1 MTELR
6 VVSLFASAVALVGLV
21 GGPPALGQTAA
32 TATVSGVVSDA
43 SEAVVPGAKVVLLD
57 KATGLART
65 QETSS
70 TGQYIFAN
78 VLPGN
83 DTITVTMKGFIQAEV
98 QLSVEIAKSYNINV
112 TLKVGA
118 ATEVVEVTAGAGA
131 ELQTF
136 DATVGN
142 VVQGEEM
149 VRLPNVNRSA
159 MVYYDLQP
167 LVAPTYRTG
176 GINQVN
182 SQATVAGSRSDQT
195 TFTVDGID
203 ATDNLIGGGVKP
215 DSANVVDS
223 PVPLTSDS
231 VQEFGVGTTNSNA
244 SYGRGEGGQ
253 FTFITKRGTNAL
265 HGALYEYLQNNDLN
279 ANTWDRNRVGIPN
292 PKLEDNRFG
301 GAVGGPIWKNHTF
314 IFGNYEGRRF
324 PQSSTISR
332 IVPTDALRAGT
343 LRFRDA
349 SGIVRDYPLAT
360 STSCGSGNTSACDP
374 RGLGLNPVVSALWSH
389 LPKGNDSTVGDGL
402 NTIGFRSTVSTP
414 SSSNYGIGRLD
425 HYFTDNWHFMGSV
438 RYSEATSLLNSQ
450 VDLGGLLKG
459 DTLGQPAALH
469 GESAQPHYFVAGLTG
484 QIKPTLTNDLRFGYL
499 RDWWWFPGV
508 LPFPQ
513 VPGIA
518 GAMEVAGGAS
528 ASGGLLDGPV
538 DMNTLV
544 ARTQGANAKSYQI
557 RDDLSWN
564 KRHHLFQFG
573 ADFRRI
579 TTYHYRNDKVIGSI
593 TALDIELD
601 AAGAVT
607 IPAENRPPDCSVTVT
622 TFCLAAGD
630 ATRWNRLFAGTTG
643 MIDNTNVLVTRDRN
657 LNPLPLGSP
666 LEANTYQNA
675 VDFYFSDAWRIRP
688 SLTITGGLN
697 YQIQFAPVDSLG
709 RTAFMID
716 DATGQ
721 TLTSTDYLNS
731 ARQAALQGN
740 IYNPALAW
748 LPSTKTSQKAVF
760 NTDYGNV
767 GPRIAAAWT
776 PPFKNSLWEHL
787 FGGKG
792 GSVFRAGYSIT
803 YDRMNTVW
811 SVLEPMLGP
820 TFAQTLNCRGPVIG
834 GSCANSS
841 NPTDAYRIGIDGPGI
856 VPAAPAVSSPLVVA
870 TPYGE
875 TFAYQPD
882 PVIGTGHAHHID
894 FTIQRQ
900 LSSTMIVELGYVGT
914 IARNMRE
921 VNDIT
926 SAPYFYKDK
935 ASGQTFAAAYD
946 NVANQLR
953 AGTLPSA
960 VTPQPWFENQ
970 IGPGGTVTLAT
981 QDGSDFTAGLLRTL
995 WQAMQFLLPQPI
1007 TNLQVQRIWS
1017 GTDGGYSNYHAFF
1030 ATLRKRTSKGLT
1042 FALNYTLAKSL
1053 DDIGAV
1059 QNYPLEASSSFDH
1072 SIDYGPSFFDHRHVV
1087 TANWVYELPFGRGTR
1102 FSTGNQPLNKAIG
1115 GWYFSGIFKAASGL
1129 PLTVAESN
1137 QAWGGGDTLG
1147 LVVSGAIPI
1156 NKPDFGNS
1164 VHSGVPGSGGVGI
1177 DGNPATGGS
1186 SLNIFADPQ
1195 AVLADFRPIQVSKDG
1210 RSARG
1215 VLRGF
1220 PYWNFD
1226 LSLAKRTLVTERV
1239 AFLFS
1244 ADFLNAF
1251 NHVVFNDPTLSM
1263 QDPASFGVISSQAN
1277 NPRAIQFGLRL
1288 EF

>member
-1 MTELR
+1 
-6 VVSLFASAVALVGLV
+6 
-21 GGPPALGQTAA
+21 
-32 TATVSGVVSDA
+32 VSGVVSDA

-98 QLSVEIAKSYNINV
+98 QLSVEIAKSYNINA

-332 IVPTDALRAGT
+332 IVPTDSLRAGT

-349 SGIVRDYPLAT
+349 SGIVRDYPLAA

-557 RDDLSWN
+557 RDDLSWS

-573 ADFRRI
+573 GDFRRI

-776 PPFKNSLWEHL
+776 PPFKNSLWQHL

-820 TFAQTLNCRGPVIG
+820 TFAQTLNCRGPIIG

-856 VPAAPAVSSPLVVA
+856 VPAAPAVSSPLVVG

-882 PVIGTGHAHHID
+882 PIIGTGHAHHID

-1030 ATLRKRTSKGLT
+1030 ATLRKRPSKGLT

-1087 TANWVYELPFGRGTR
+1087 TANWVYELPFGRGTG

-1239 AFLFS
+1239 AFIFS

>member
-1 MTELR
+1 
-6 VVSLFASAVALVGLV
+6 
-21 GGPPALGQTAA
+21 
-32 TATVSGVVSDA
+32 
-43 SEAVVPGAKVVLLD
+43 
-57 KATGLART
+57 
-65 QETSS
+65 
-70 TGQYIFAN
+70 
-78 VLPGN
+78 
-83 DTITVTMKGFIQAEV
+83 
-98 QLSVEIAKSYNINV
+98 
-112 TLKVGA
+112 
-118 ATEVVEVTAGAGA
+118 
-131 ELQTF
+131 
-136 DATVGN
+136 
-142 VVQGEEM
+142 
-149 VRLPNVNRSA
+149 
-159 MVYYDLQP
+159 
-167 LVAPTYRTG
+167 
-176 GINQVN
+176 
-182 SQATVAGSRSDQT
+182 
-195 TFTVDGID
+195 
-203 ATDNLIGGGVKP
+203 
-215 DSANVVDS
+215 
-223 PVPLTSDS
+223 
-231 VQEFGVGTTNSNA
+231 
-244 SYGRGEGGQ
+244 
-253 FTFITKRGTNAL
+253 
-265 HGALYEYLQNNDLN
+265 
-279 ANTWDRNRVGIPN
+279 
-292 PKLEDNRFG
+292 
-301 GAVGGPIWKNHTF
+301 
-314 IFGNYEGRRF
+314 
-324 PQSSTISR
+324 
-332 IVPTDALRAGT
+332 
-343 LRFRDA
+343 
-349 SGIVRDYPLAT
+349 
-360 STSCGSGNTSACDP
+360 
-374 RGLGLNPVVSALWSH
+374 LGLNRVVSALWSH
-389 LPKGNDSTVGDGL
+389 LPKGNDPTVGDGL

-425 HYFTDNWHFMGSV
+425 HYLADNWHFMGSV
-438 RYSEATSLLNSQ
+438 RYSEATSLLSSQ

-459 DTLGQPAALH
+459 DTAGEPVAIH
-469 GESAQPHYFVAGLTG
+469 GETAQPHYFVAGLTG

-499 RDWWWFPGV
+499 RDWWWFSGV
-508 LPFPQ
+508 LPVPQ

-518 GAMEVAGGAS
+518 GAIEVAGGAS
-528 ASGGLLDGPV
+528 AYGGLLDGPV
-538 DMNTLV
+538 DTHTQV
-544 ARTQGANAKSYQI
+544 ARTQGTDAKSYQV

-564 KRHHLFQFG
+564 KGRHLLQFG
-573 ADFRRI
+573 GDFRRI
-579 TTYHYRNDKVIGSI
+579 RTYHYRNDKVIGSI
-593 TALDIELD
+593 TALDIQLD

-607 IPAENRPPDCSVTVT
+607 IPAENRPPDCSATVT

-675 VDFYFSDAWRIRP
+675 VDFYFSDTWRIRP

-697 YQIQFAPVDSLG
+697 YQIQSPPVDSLG

-716 DATGQ
+716 AATGQ
-721 TLTSTDYLNS
+721 TLTSNDYLNN
-731 ARQAALQGN
+731 ARQAALQGS
-740 IYNPALAW
+740 IYNPTLAW
-748 LPSTKTSQKAVF
+748 LPSTKTPQKAVF

-767 GPRIAAAWT
+767 GPRIAAAWI
-776 PPFKNSLWEHL
+776 PSFENSVWQHL
-787 FGGKG
+787 FGTKG
-792 GSVFRAGYSIT
+792 ASVFRVGYAIT

-820 TFAQTLNCRGPVIG
+820 TFAQTINCRGPVIG

-841 NPTDAYRIGIDGPGI
+841 TPTDAYRIGIDGPGV
-856 VPAAPAVSSPLVVA
+856 VPTAPAVSSPLVVG

-882 PVIGTGHAHHID
+882 PVIGSGHAHHID

-900 LSSTMIVELGYVGT
+900 LSGTMTVEVGYVGT
-914 IARNMRE
+914 IARNLRE

-935 ASGQTFAAAYD
+935 ASGQSFAAAYD

-995 WQAMQFLLPQPI
+995 WQSMQFLLPQPI
-1007 TNLQVQRIWS
+1007 TNLQVQRIWN
-1017 GTDGGYSNYHAFF
+1017 GTDDGYSNYHAFF
-1030 ATLRKRTSKGLT
+1030 GTFRKRTSKGLT

-1059 QNYPLEASSSFDH
+1059 QNYPIEASSSFDH

-1102 FSTGNQPLNKAIG
+1102 FSAGNQPLNKVIG

-1147 LVVSGAIPI
+1147 LAVSGAIPI

-1164 VHSGVPGSGGVGI
+1164 VHSGVSGSGGVGT

-1186 SLNIFADPQ
+1186 GLNIFGDPQ

-1210 RSARG
+1210 RSGRG

-1220 PYWNFD
+1220 PYSNFD
-1226 LSLAKRTLVTERV
+1226 LSLAKRTLMTERV
-1239 AFLFS
+1239 AVLFS